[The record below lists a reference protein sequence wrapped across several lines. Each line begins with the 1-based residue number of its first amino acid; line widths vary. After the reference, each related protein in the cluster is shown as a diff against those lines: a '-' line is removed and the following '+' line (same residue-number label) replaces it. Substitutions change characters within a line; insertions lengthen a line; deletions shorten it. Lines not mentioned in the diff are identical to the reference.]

1 MHVKKNGKQRHMN
14 NVITKNKEQNI
25 QKEIENGLN
34 YVHLVHVLE
43 ECLKCE
49 RMPSFPNF
57 ALASLI
63 NIH

>member
-1 MHVKKNGKQRHMN
+1 MHVKNKWKTKAYEQCN
-14 NVITKNKEQNI
+14 NQEQNI

-34 YVHLVHVLE
+34 YVHLLHVLE